1 MPYYSAP
8 AAAVAAGGGRAQE
21 GEEAGPREAGR
32 EGERVLPELPVR
44 AQAGRR
50 ACLRARPA
58 ELGEKEQLTAR
69 NASQVCNLAQAQTSS

>member
-1 MPYYSAP
+1 M
-8 AAAVAAGGGRAQE
+8 AAGGGRARE

-50 ACLRARPA
+50 ACLRARRA
-58 ELGEKEQLTAR
+58 GLGEKEQLTTR
-69 NASQVCNLAQAQTSS
+69 D